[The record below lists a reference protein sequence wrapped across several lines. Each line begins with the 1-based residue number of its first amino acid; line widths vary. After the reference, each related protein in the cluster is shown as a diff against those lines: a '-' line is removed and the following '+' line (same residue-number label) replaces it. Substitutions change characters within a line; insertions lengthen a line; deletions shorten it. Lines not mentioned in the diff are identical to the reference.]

1 MFLRKND
8 YKDKIEN
15 ILDKAKQSKFS
26 YTDLKKSN
34 YYKEL
39 KAHIEQEFSSQCFYT
54 ELPCKLEN
62 FSIDHVKPQD
72 KYPHV

>member
-39 KAHIEQEFSSQCFYT
+39 KAHI
-54 ELPCKLEN
+54 
-62 FSIDHVKPQD
+62 
-72 KYPHV
+72 